1 MKSQARRSAASS
13 KRPDGTIFSSKASL
27 EDGHS
32 NGRTGDD
39 QRLTLTPAHVM
50 HLQRAIGNRAVTQ
63 MFRDRAVQTARQ
75 AVLQR
80 REHDGHG
87 LPDGLKAGVEQ
98 LSGLS
103 MEGTKVIY
111 NSSKPADLNALAFA
125 QGSEIHLGPGQE
137 KHLPH
142 EAWHVVQQKQGK
154 VEPMMQMQGITVNDD
169 VGLESEADTMGERAS
184 RLGEQ
189 AGKEH
194 ASDLAIVQH
203 KSDQPVQMIK
213 NDLLAFLK
221 KAWRGPEGPK
231 ENWYSQIA
239 MILKG
244 TKFEGRAQEAYDYY
258 LENPHL
264 AVSTNDDNDY
274 INNNNN
280 TEKETRDNGDV
291 SVPEN
296 RPTTGG
302 MVEGDA
308 AIIAEANGWE
318 DVSGN
323 WSCDDTSHTPKG
335 KVYYDKSSG
344 SYYGA
349 DNTGHVGWGF
359 KVWTKKNKTTLSYKG
374 NVVWDGTEWKYI
386 SRGTK

>member
-13 KRPDGTIFSSKASL
+13 KRPDGTIFSSKASV

-39 QRLTLTPAHVM
+39 QRLPLTPAHVL

-80 REHDGHG
+80 REQDDHG

-103 MEGTKVIY
+103 MDGTKIKY

-125 QGSEIHLGPGQE
+125 QSSEIHLGPGQE
-137 KHLPH
+137 QHLPH
-142 EAWHVVQQKQGK
+142 EAWHVVQQKQGR
-154 VEPMMQMQGITVNDD
+154 VHPTMQMQGTTVNDD
-169 VGLESEADTMGERAS
+169 VGLESEADAMGERAS

-189 AGKEH
+189 AGKECVG
-194 ASDLAIVQH
+194 DLAIVQH

-274 INNNNN
+274 INNNN